1 MTVKTLIGLQYLA
14 MPWVNVDCLPF
25 VVSGVT
31 SQDLTPGE
39 DRADYLGDFRGKDD
53 FAGGESS
60 WLVRMI

>member
-1 MTVKTLIGLQYLA
+1 M
-14 MPWVNVDCLPF
+14 DCLPF

-39 DRADYLGDFRGKDD
+39 DYLGDFRGKDD

-60 WLVRMI
+60 

>member
-1 MTVKTLIGLQYLA
+1 M
-14 MPWVNVDCLPF
+14 DCLPF

-39 DRADYLGDFRGKDD
+39 DRADYLADFRGKDD

-60 WLVRMI
+60 WLVREG